1 MLLKFFKRAGIGF
14 LLGIVI
20 ENIITIISGYAAT
33 GTALFFAPE
42 FLLRAGNELN
52 AVVLQLLL
60 SGIYGALCMGST
72 IIYDIEKMPL
82 LRATALHCLAVML
95 PYIPLSLY
103 LCWITTAAEMTA
115 VMLIMLA
122 AYFVIWLI
130 MCSIYK
136 MQVKELN
143 KLQKQHLALMQ
154 NLSGNMLR

>member
-20 ENIITIISGYAAT
+20 ENIITIIIGYAAT

-82 LRATALHCLAVML
+82 LRATELHCLAVML

-115 VMLIMLA
+115 VMSIMLA

-143 KLQKQHLALMQ
+143 KLQKEYLALTQ
-154 NLSGNMLR
+154 KLNDNILR